1 MVVKSVGDD
10 EEAGRRALVGLVTA
24 DDATAHLTLAWRPS
38 PGHYA
43 VHRVE
48 IEADLSEEFLEYAG
62 ASAGHLADERVAVP
76 YNPEWPLKGN
86 EYFALSGQEIP
97 GGNLFPD
104 LADFLSLPRFQRKAL
119 RKPRLYTVA
128 VQAEAGTALFGKRM
142 AYLKQLGRRKGRF
155 SATWD
160 GSTFNE
166 LEVTVATFS
175 TGFDWVLWDEVLY
188 VLDAKNFHAEF
199 RDQEALR
206 EAVQGHVDQIRSR
219 IEIIGADDFAERCK
233 RSVPLASKLQSV
245 IENGIWEKPIPELKA
260 YATQRGIPVEWD
272 GDALVFDGSI
282 DRQSAILKLLDE
294 DRTHGPVSGRT
305 YDSAAKQ
312 AVKLPEPEER

>member
-1 MVVKSVGDD
+1 MTATADAGGEEGRSALLELVGA
-10 EEAGRRALVGLVTA
+10 EEAA
-24 DDATAHLTLAWRPS
+24 AHLTLAWRPE
-38 PGHYA
+38 PGSYT
-43 VHRVE
+43 VHRVD
-48 IEADLSEEFLEYAG
+48 IDDGLSAEFLEYAQTATG
-62 ASAGHLADERVAVP
+62 DLARERVEIA
-76 YNPEWPLKGN
+76 YDPEWPLKES
-86 EYFALSGQEIP
+86 EYFALRGDQIP

-104 LADFLSLPRFQRKAL
+104 LADFLSLPRFEKKAL

-128 VQAEAGTALFGKRM
+128 VQAEGGTALFGKRM
-142 AYLKQLGRRKGRF
+142 AYLKQLGRRKGKF
-155 SATWD
+155 SVTWD

-175 TGFDWVLWDEVLY
+175 TSFDWIFWDEVLY

-206 EAVQGHVDQIRSR
+206 EAVQSHVEEITAK
-219 IEIIGADDFAERCK
+219 IEIIGAEDFAERCK

-245 IENGIWEKPIPELKA
+245 ARNGIWEKPVAELKA
-260 YATQRGIPVEWD
+260 YAAERAIPVEWD

-282 DRQSAILKLLDE
+282 ERQSAILKLLDE

-305 YDSAAKQ
+305 YDTAAKQ
-312 AVKLPEPEER
+312 AVELPGGG